1 MHELHAADGNHGS
14 PPGAG
19 MNRRTVRNLP
29 LAVCLVAGVLLFA
42 FGASRL
48 VGSTVQVAERISK
61 RSAVQ
66 IVTVDP

>member
-1 MHELHAADGNHGS
+1 MS
-14 PPGAG
+14 
-19 MNRRTVRNLP
+19 RRTVRNLP

-48 VGSTVQVAERISK
+48 VGSTVQVAEQISK

>member
-1 MHELHAADGNHGS
+1 MHELQAPHGNQCDPS
-14 PPGAG
+14 GAG

-48 VGSTVQVAERISK
+48 VGSTVQVAEQISK
-61 RSAVQ
+61 RSTMQ
-66 IVTVDP
+66 IVTVDQ